1 MDMPNKRAGLL
12 VRMLLQN
19 GGRLSKNKRQQFD
32 ELSEGEIQRMEA
44 ATEEIIRTSDGSAV
58 ETSLD

>member
-1 MDMPNKRAGLL
+1 MPNKRAGLL

-44 ATEEIIRTSDGSAV
+44 ATEEIIRTSDRSAV